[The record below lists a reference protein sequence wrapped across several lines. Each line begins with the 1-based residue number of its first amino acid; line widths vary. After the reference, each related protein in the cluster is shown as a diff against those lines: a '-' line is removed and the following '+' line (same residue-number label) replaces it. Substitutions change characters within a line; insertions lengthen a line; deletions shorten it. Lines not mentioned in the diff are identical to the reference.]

1 MRSPWGSIPL
11 LHFCAGGGGVLN
23 SINPFGMGQNHQSKE
38 NSEQGESAIGLLTK
52 IRECGEKG
60 RKILKIEIFTGMIG
74 LQ

>member
-1 MRSPWGSIPL
+1 
-11 LHFCAGGGGVLN
+11 
-23 SINPFGMGQNHQSKE
+23 MGQNHQSKE
-38 NSEQGESAIGLLTK
+38 DSEQGESAIGLSIN

>member
-1 MRSPWGSIPL
+1 
-11 LHFCAGGGGVLN
+11 
-23 SINPFGMGQNHQSKE
+23 MGQNHQSKE